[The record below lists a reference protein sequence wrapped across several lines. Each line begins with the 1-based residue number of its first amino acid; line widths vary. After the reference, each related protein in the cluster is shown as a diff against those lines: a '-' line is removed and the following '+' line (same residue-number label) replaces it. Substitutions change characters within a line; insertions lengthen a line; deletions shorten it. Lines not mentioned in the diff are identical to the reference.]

1 MSKGQPFEKP
11 FTFDRTIRLL
21 ISVLAIGGSLYF
33 LYLLKDVLLPFLI
46 AWLIAYMLNPI
57 VRFFQRKLRLAHS
70 LAVILT
76 LLSVVGVITLLG
88 FILVPL
94 IENEIWQINDLIA
107 TYDLTSVSNSR
118 GIPVNVADIISRYID
133 YKEIQ
138 NSLSKDNIVELVQ
151 YLSPAVETLFSNT
164 ISFLFGLTVVFI
176 ILLYIIFI
184 LLDYDKIN
192 ELWRFLIPPK
202 YRSIVGRITLDVESS
217 MNKYFR
223 HQAFICLI
231 LACLYAAGFQIIGLP
246 LAIMFGIIVGL
257 VHMVPYLQVITFP
270 PAILLCWL
278 RASQTDDSFWVMI
291 GLVALVYVIV
301 QCIMDLFLVP
311 RIMGKA
317 MGLNPAIILLSLSVW
332 GSLLGIVGMIIAI
345 PLTTLLLSYYKE
357 FIASAEKL
365 QAAEALQ
372 RDIPFKEDGN

>member
-1 MSKGQPFEKP
+1 MMRQPFEKP
-11 FTFDRTIRLL
+11 FTFDRAIRLL
-21 ISVLAIGGSLYF
+21 ISVLALVASLYF
-33 LYLLKDVLLPFLI
+33 LYILKSVLLPFLV
-46 AWLIAYMLNPI
+46 AWLLAYMLNPL
-57 VRFFQRKLRLAHS
+57 VRFYQRKLRLAHS
-70 LAVILT
+70 LAVVLT
-76 LLSVVGVITLLG
+76 LLSVAGFLTLLG

-94 IENEIWQINDLIA
+94 IENEIWQINSLIA
-107 TYDLTSVSNSR
+107 TYDLSSISQR
-118 GIPVNVADIISRYID
+118 GIPLNVADVISRYID
-133 YKEIQ
+133 YKELQ
-138 NSLSKDNIVELVQ
+138 ETLTKDNLVEIFKFLG
-151 YLSPAVETLFSNT
+151 PAVETLFSGT
-164 ISFLFGLTVVFI
+164 LSFLLGLTVVFI
-176 ILLYIIFI
+176 VLLYLIFI

-202 YRSIVGRITLDVESS
+202 YRAVVGRITLDVEGN
-217 MNKYFR
+217 MNRYFR

-231 LACLYAAGFQIIGLP
+231 LAGMYATGFQIIGLP

-257 VHMVPYLQVITFP
+257 VHMIPYLQVITFP

-278 RASQTDDSFWVMI
+278 RASQTHESFWGML
-291 GLVALVYVIV
+291 GLVALIYVIV

-357 FIASAEKL
+357 FITSAEKM
-365 QAAEALQ
+365 QALEKSQ
-372 RDIPFKEDGN
+372 QKIPFDES

>member
-1 MSKGQPFEKP
+1 MDQPFEKP

-21 ISVLAIGGSLYF
+21 ISFFALAFG
-33 LYLLKDVLLPFLI
+33 LYLLYILKDALLPFFI
-46 AWLIAYMLNPI
+46 AWLIAYMLNPL
-57 VRFFQRKLRLAHS
+57 VRFYQRRLRLPHS

-76 LLSVVGVITLLG
+76 LLSVAGGLTLLG

-94 IENEIWQINDLIA
+94 IENEIWQINLLISS
-107 TYDLTSVSNSR
+107 YDLSSISQN
-118 GIPVNVADIISRYID
+118 GIPMSIADFISRYID
-133 YKEIQ
+133 FKELQ
-138 NSLSKDNIVELVQ
+138 ESLSRQNLTELFQ
-151 YLSPAVETLFSNT
+151 FLTPAVEAIFSNT
-164 ISFLFGLTVVFI
+164 ISFLLGLTVVFI
-176 ILLYIIFI
+176 VILYIIFI

-202 YRSIVGRITLDVESS
+202 YRPIVSRITLDVETS

-223 HQAFICLI
+223 HQAFICII
-231 LACLYAAGFQIIGLP
+231 LAVLYSTGFYIIGLP
-246 LAIMFGIIVGL
+246 LAIMFGIVVGL
-257 VHMVPYLQVITFP
+257 VHMIPYLQVITFP

-278 RASQTDDSFWVMI
+278 HASQTNDSFWTML
-291 GLVALVYVIV
+291 GLVILIYVIV

-332 GSLLGIVGMIIAI
+332 GSLLGIIGMIIAI

-357 FIASAEKL
+357 FINSAEKL
-365 QAAEALQ
+365 QAEEKARQ
-372 RDIPFKEDGN
+372 DMPFDET

>member
-1 MSKGQPFEKP
+1 MSQPFEKP

-21 ISVLAIGGSLYF
+21 ISAFAIGAA
-33 LYLLKDVLLPFLI
+33 LYLLYILKGVLLPFFI
-46 AWLIAYMLNPI
+46 AWLIAYMLNPV
-57 VRFFQRKLRLAHS
+57 VRFYQRKLRLAHS

-76 LLSVVGVITLLG
+76 LFSAAGVITLLG

-94 IENEIWQINDLIA
+94 IENEIWQINALIA
-107 TYDLTSVSNSR
+107 SYDLSSISQN
-118 GIPVNVADIISRYID
+118 GIPVSIADAFGKYID
-133 YKEIQ
+133 FKEIQ
-138 NSLSKDNIVELVQ
+138 NSLSKDNITELVQ
-151 YLSPAVETLFSNT
+151 YLIPAIEAIFSNT
-164 ISFLFGLTVVFI
+164 VSVLLGITVVFI
-176 ILLYIIFI
+176 VILYLIFI

-202 YRSIVGRITLDVESS
+202 YRAVVGRITLDVETS

-231 LACLYAAGFQIIGLP
+231 LAVLYAAGFQIIGLP

-257 VHMVPYLQVITFP
+257 VHMIPYLQVITFP

-278 RASQTDDSFWVMI
+278 RASQTDDSFWVML

-332 GSLLGIVGMIIAI
+332 GSLLGIIGMIIAI

-357 FIASAEKL
+357 FINSAEKL
-365 QAAEALQ
+365 QAMENAQQE
-372 RDIPFKEDGN
+372 IPFDES

>member
-1 MSKGQPFEKP
+1 MMGQPFEKP
-11 FTFDRTIRLL
+11 FTFDRTIRLF
-21 ISVLAIGGSLYF
+21 ISLLALGAG
-33 LYLLKDVLLPFLI
+33 LYLLYILKGVLLPFLV
-46 AWLIAYMLNPI
+46 AWLLAYLLNPL
-57 VRFFQRKLRLAHS
+57 VRFYQRKLKLAHS
-70 LAVILT
+70 LAVVLT
-76 LLSVVGVITLLG
+76 LLSVAGVATLLG

-94 IENEIWQINDLIA
+94 IENEIWQINRLIA
-107 TYDLTSVSNSR
+107 SYDLSSISQN
-118 GIPVNVADIISRYID
+118 GIPVSVADMISRYVD
-133 YKEIQ
+133 FKELQ
-138 NSLSKDNIVELVQ
+138 ETLTKENLVEIFQFLG
-151 YLSPAVETLFSNT
+151 PAVETLFSST
-164 ISFLFGLTVVFI
+164 ISFLLGLTVVFI
-176 ILLYIIFI
+176 VLLYLIFI

-202 YRSIVGRITLDVESS
+202 YREVVGRITLDVEGN
-217 MNKYFR
+217 MNRYFR
-223 HQAFICLI
+223 HQAFICCI
-231 LACLYAAGFQIIGLP
+231 LAVLYAAGFQIIGLP

-257 VHMVPYLQVITFP
+257 VHMIPYLQVITFP

-291 GLVALVYVIV
+291 GLVALVYVVV

-357 FIASAEKL
+357 FITSAEKM
-365 QAAEALQ
+365 QATEKAQ
-372 RDIPFKEDGN
+372 REIPFDES

>member
-1 MSKGQPFEKP
+1 MKPSFERP

-21 ISVLAIGGSLYF
+21 ISVLAFGAALYF
-33 LYLLKDVLLPFLI
+33 LYILRGVLLPFFI
-46 AWLIAYMLNPI
+46 AWLIAYLLNPV
-57 VRFFQRKLRLAHS
+57 VRFYKRKLKLPHS

-76 LLSVVGVITLLG
+76 LLSVAGALTILG

-94 IENEIWQINDLIA
+94 IEKEIWQINALVA
-107 TYDLTSVSNSR
+107 GYDLSSISQS
-118 GIPVNVADIISRYID
+118 GIPVSVADAIGRYID
-133 YKEIQ
+133 FKEIQ

-151 YLSPAVETLFSNT
+151 YVVPAVEALFSNT
-164 ISFLFGLTVVFI
+164 ISFLLGLTVVFI
-176 ILLYIIFI
+176 VLLYLIFI

-192 ELWRFLIPPK
+192 ELWRYLIPPK
-202 YRSIVGRITLDVESS
+202 YREIVGRITLDVETS

-231 LACLYAAGFQIIGLP
+231 LAVLYATGFQIIGLP

-257 VHMVPYLQVITFP
+257 VHMIPYLQVITFP

-278 RASQTDDSFWVMI
+278 RASQSGDSFWAML
-291 GLVALVYVIV
+291 GLVALVYIIV
-301 QCIMDLFLVP
+301 QCIMDLYLVP
-311 RIMGKA
+311 KIMGKA

-332 GSLLGIVGMIIAI
+332 GSLLGIIGMIIAI

-365 QAAEALQ
+365 QAAENAQ
-372 RDIPFKEDGN
+372 QDIPFDES

>member
-1 MSKGQPFEKP
+1 MMRQPFEKP
-11 FTFDRTIRLL
+11 FTLDRTIRLL
-21 ISVLAIGGSLYF
+21 ISLLALAVG
-33 LYLLKDVLLPFLI
+33 LYLLYILKGVLLPFLV
-46 AWLIAYMLNPI
+46 AWLLAYMLNPL
-57 VRFFQRKLRLAHS
+57 VRFYQKRLRLAHS

-76 LLSVVGVITLLG
+76 LLSVAGLITLLG

-94 IENEIWQINDLIA
+94 IENEIWQINSLIA
-107 TYDLTSVSNSR
+107 TYDLSSISQK
-118 GIPVNVADIISRYID
+118 GIPINVADVISRYID
-133 YKEIQ
+133 YKELQ
-138 NSLSKDNIVELVQ
+138 DTLTKDNLVEIFKFLG
-151 YLSPAVETLFSNT
+151 PAVESLFSGT
-164 ISFLFGLTVVFI
+164 LSFLLGLTVVFI
-176 ILLYIIFI
+176 VLLYLIFI

-202 YRSIVGRITLDVESS
+202 YRAVVGRITLDVEGS
-217 MNKYFR
+217 MNRYFR

-231 LACLYAAGFQIIGLP
+231 LAALYATGFQIIGLP

-257 VHMVPYLQVITFP
+257 VHMIPYLQVITFP

-278 RASQTDDSFWVMI
+278 RASQTHESFWGML

-357 FIASAEKL
+357 FITSAEKM
-365 QAAEALQ
+365 QAAEKAQ
-372 RDIPFKEDGN
+372 REIPFDES

>member
-1 MSKGQPFEKP
+1 MRQPFEKP
-11 FTFDRTIRLL
+11 FTFDRTVRLVISFFAL
-21 ISVLAIGGSLYF
+21 IAGLYF
-33 LYLLKDVLLPFLI
+33 LYMLKGVLLPFLI
-46 AWLIAYMLNPI
+46 AWLLAYMLNPL
-57 VRFFQRKLRLAHS
+57 VRFYQRKLRLAHS
-70 LAVILT
+70 LAVVLT
-76 LLSVVGVITLLG
+76 LLSVAGLLALLG
-88 FILVPL
+88 FLLVPL
-94 IENEIWQINDLIA
+94 IENEIWQINSLIA
-107 TYDLTSVSNSR
+107 SYDLSSISQK
-118 GIPVNVADIISRYID
+118 GIPMNVADAISRYVD
-133 YKEIQ
+133 YKELQ
-138 NSLSKDNIVELVQ
+138 EAMTKENLVEIFQFLG
-151 YLSPAVETLFSNT
+151 PAVESLFSST
-164 ISFLFGLTVVFI
+164 LSFLLGLTVVFI
-176 ILLYIIFI
+176 VLLYLIFI

-202 YRSIVGRITLDVESS
+202 YRAVVGRITLDVENS
-217 MNKYFR
+217 MNRYFR

-231 LACLYAAGFQIIGLP
+231 LAGLYAIGFQIIGLP

-257 VHMVPYLQVITFP
+257 VHMIPYLQVITFP

-278 RASQTDDSFWVMI
+278 RASQTHESFWVML

-357 FIASAEKL
+357 FITSAEKM
-365 QAAEALQ
+365 QAEEKMQ
-372 RDIPFKEDGN
+372 KRIPFDEG

>member
-1 MSKGQPFEKP
+1 MMGQPFEKP
-11 FTFDRTIRLL
+11 FTFDRTIRLF
-21 ISVLAIGGSLYF
+21 ISLLALAAG
-33 LYLLKDVLLPFLI
+33 LYLLYILKGVLLPFLV
-46 AWLIAYMLNPI
+46 AWLLAYMLNPL
-57 VRFFQRKLRLAHS
+57 VRFYQRKLKLAHS
-70 LAVILT
+70 LAVVLT
-76 LLSVVGVITLLG
+76 LLSVAGVATLLG

-94 IENEIWQINDLIA
+94 IENEIWQINSLIA
-107 TYDLTSVSNSR
+107 SYDLSSISQN
-118 GIPVNVADIISRYID
+118 GIPVSLADVISRYVD
-133 YKEIQ
+133 FKELQ
-138 NSLSKDNIVELVQ
+138 ETLTKENLVEIFQFVG
-151 YLSPAVETLFSNT
+151 PAVESLFSST
-164 ISFLFGLTVVFI
+164 LSFLLGLTVIFI
-176 ILLYIIFI
+176 VLLYLIFI

-202 YRSIVGRITLDVESS
+202 YREVVGRITLDVEGN
-217 MNKYFR
+217 MNRYFR
-223 HQAFICLI
+223 HQAFICCI
-231 LACLYAAGFQIIGLP
+231 LAVLYATGFQIIGLP

-257 VHMVPYLQVITFP
+257 VHMIPYLQVITFP

-291 GLVALVYVIV
+291 GLVALVYVVV

-357 FIASAEKL
+357 FITSAEKM
-365 QAAEALQ
+365 QATERAQKE
-372 RDIPFKEDGN
+372 IPFDES

>member
-1 MSKGQPFEKP
+1 MSQPFEKP

-21 ISVLAIGGSLYF
+21 ISVLAFGLA
-33 LYLLKDVLLPFLI
+33 LYLLYVLKGVLLPFFI
-46 AWLIAYMLNPI
+46 AWLLAYMLNPL
-57 VRFFQRKLRLAHS
+57 VRFYQRKLHLAHS
-70 LAVILT
+70 LAVVLT
-76 LLSVVGVITLLG
+76 LLSVAGVATLIG

-94 IENEIWQINDLIA
+94 IENEIWQINALIA
-107 TYDLTSVSNSR
+107 SYDLSSISQS
-118 GIPVNVADIISRYID
+118 GIPVSIADVIARYVD
-133 YKEIQ
+133 FKELQ
-138 NSLSKDNIVELVQ
+138 ESLSKDNLIELFQ
-151 YLSPAVETLFSNT
+151 FLGPAVEALFSNT
-164 ISFLFGLTVVFI
+164 VSFLLGLTVVFI
-176 ILLYIIFI
+176 VLLYLIFI

-202 YRSIVGRITLDVESS
+202 YRPIVGRITLDVETS

-231 LACLYAAGFQIIGLP
+231 LAVLYSLGFYIIGLP

-257 VHMVPYLQVITFP
+257 VHMIPYLQVITFP

-278 RASQTDDSFWVMI
+278 RASQTDDSFWAML
-291 GLVALVYVIV
+291 GLVALIYVIV

-332 GSLLGIVGMIIAI
+332 GSLLGIIGMIIAI

-357 FIASAEKL
+357 FINSAEKL
-365 QAAEALQ
+365 HAMEKAQQ
-372 RDIPFKEDGN
+372 DIPFDDLE

>member
-1 MSKGQPFEKP
+1 MDQRFEKP

-21 ISVLAIGGSLYF
+21 ISVLALAGA
-33 LYLLKDVLLPFLI
+33 LYLLYILKGVLLPFFI
-46 AWLIAYMLNPI
+46 AWLVAYMLNPL
-57 VRFFQRKLRLAHS
+57 VRFYQRKLRLPHS

-76 LLSVVGVITLLG
+76 FLSVAGGLTLLG

-94 IENEIWQINDLIA
+94 IENEIWQINLLISS
-107 TYDLTSVSNSR
+107 YDLSSISR
-118 GIPVNVADIISRYID
+118 NGIPVSVADVISRYVD
-133 YKEIQ
+133 FKEIQ
-138 NSLSKDNIVELVQ
+138 ESLSKQNLAELFQ
-151 YLSPAVETLFSNT
+151 FLTPAVEAIFSNT
-164 ISFLFGLTVVFI
+164 ISFLLGLTVVFI
-176 ILLYIIFI
+176 VILYIIFI

-202 YRSIVGRITLDVESS
+202 YRPIVNRITLDVEHS

-231 LACLYAAGFQIIGLP
+231 LAVLYSIGFYTIGLP

-257 VHMVPYLQVITFP
+257 VHMIPYLQVITFP

-278 RASQTDDSFWVMI
+278 HTSQTNDSFWTML
-291 GLVALVYVIV
+291 GLVALIYVIV
-301 QCIMDLFLVP
+301 QCIMDLFLIP

-332 GSLLGIVGMIIAI
+332 GSLLGIIGMIIAI

-357 FIASAEKL
+357 FINSAEKL
-365 QAAEALQ
+365 HAGEKAQQ
-372 RDIPFKEDGN
+372 DIPPDEI

>member
-1 MSKGQPFEKP
+1 MSQRFEKP

-21 ISVLAIGGSLYF
+21 ISVLAIGAGLYF
-33 LYLLKDVLLPFLI
+33 LYILKGVLLPFLI
-46 AWLIAYMLNPI
+46 AWLLAYMLNPL
-57 VRFFQRKLRLAHS
+57 VRFYQKKLRLIHS
-70 LAVILT
+70 LAVVLA
-76 LLSVVGVITLLG
+76 LLSVAGVLTLLG

-94 IENEIWQINDLIA
+94 IQNEIWQINGLIA
-107 TYDLTSVSNSR
+107 TYDLSPITQNGLPIS
-118 GIPVNVADIISRYID
+118 IADAITRYID

-138 NSLSKDNIVELVQ
+138 NSLSRDSLAEIVQ
-151 YLSPAVETLFSNT
+151 YLIPAVEAVFSNT

-176 ILLYIIFI
+176 VLLYLIFI

-192 ELWRFLIPPK
+192 ELWRYLIPPK
-202 YRSIVGRITLDVESS
+202 YRQVVNRITLDVETS

-231 LACLYAAGFQIIGLP
+231 LAVLYATGFQIIGLP
-246 LAIMFGIIVGL
+246 LAIIFGIIVGL
-257 VHMVPYLQVITFP
+257 VHMIPYLQVITFP

-278 RASQTDDSFWVMI
+278 RASQTDDSFWVML
-291 GLVALVYVIV
+291 GLVALIYIIV
-301 QCIMDLFLVP
+301 QCIMDLYLVP

-332 GSLLGIVGMIIAI
+332 GSLLGVVGMIIAI

-357 FIASAEKL
+357 FIASAERMQAMEDL
-365 QAAEALQ
+365 QQE
-372 RDIPFKEDGN
+372 IPFDENDIKIP